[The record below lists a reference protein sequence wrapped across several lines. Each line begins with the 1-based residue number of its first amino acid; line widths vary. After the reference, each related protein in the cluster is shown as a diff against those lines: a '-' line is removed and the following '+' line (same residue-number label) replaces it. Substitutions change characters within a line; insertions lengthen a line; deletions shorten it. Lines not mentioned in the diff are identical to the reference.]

1 MPQSYLAF
9 QSGFFLVHAICRIL
23 QIMHAQAALFWKCFN
38 ELPKL
43 LQRGTTEELKTFLE
57 MLQDIDP

>member
-1 MPQSYLAF
+1 
-9 QSGFFLVHAICRIL
+9 
-23 QIMHAQAALFWKCFN
+23 MHAQAALFWKCFN